1 MPFDIR
7 DALPVGVCPVCKAAL
22 CSRDVKLYLFNCPHC
37 GTALVPCRGRA
48 YFWFRLLFIFGGAI
62 AWAWHRWHD
71 SFGFFA
77 IGFYMFPLL
86 VVWLEIERL
95 YFPLRK
101 FERPR
106 SPFITLGI

>member
-1 MPFDIR
+1 M
-7 DALPVGVCPVCKAAL
+7 
-22 CSRDVKLYLFNCPHC
+22 
-37 GTALVPCRGRA
+37 
-48 YFWFRLLFIFGGAI
+48 

-95 YFPLRK
+95 YFPPRK